1 MNTQVHS
8 ECVQMLLDL
17 VCYEK
22 ESQRLSPEM
31 ERILETHLSEC
42 PSCRRGIRNF
52 KQVVSTEEVYRNF
65 G

>member
-1 MNTQVHS
+1 MNIQEHS
-8 ECVQMLLDL
+8 DCVQMLLDL

-22 ESQRLSPEM
+22 ESHRLSPEM

-42 PSCRRGIRNF
+42 PSCRHGIRNF
-52 KQVVSTEEVYRNF
+52 KQVVSTEEVCRNF